1 MSIHPVDHVPHQ
13 HKTVEVTFD
22 SRPRGQ
28 GKQAAAVEQPVTD
41 AAIPEQPVDGGV
53 APGPEPDTVPPP
65 AEDAGTE
72 KTRGV
77 IRLLEAG
84 HFRGVAD
91 VRLRINF
98 FDELQARAATAAAP
112 VVAQQSGQLVQ
123 TVNGAV
129 DGLLEGLAVDD
140 ESREAVN
147 GLVSDFDAAVQAA
160 VEDFNGA
167 GTLDAQALAGTISSA
182 FDSLVE
188 ALRGLLTSPVAT
200 PTPPPAPEPTPLPEP
215 DSAKVPGTGDLA
227 ADVAA
232 IGQTA
237 AEQEVVSPDAVG
249 ATDNTPAPEPTE
261 GLEQAWTALTQAF
274 NEALSGFL
282 ASITTATQLPEPSP
296 PNGNGGAYDKFM
308 AIYNAMRGQTPPD
321 VDDVG

>member
-13 HKTVEVTFD
+13 HKSVEVTFD

-28 GKQAAAVEQPVTD
+28 GKQAAKAAVEQPVTD
-41 AAIPEQPVDGGV
+41 AATPEQPVDGGV
-53 APGPEPDTVPPP
+53 PPAPGPDNPPP
-65 AEDAGTE
+65 PPEDGNTE
-72 KTRGV
+72 KGRGV
-77 IRLLEAG
+77 LRLLEAG

-98 FDELQARAATAAAP
+98 FDELQARAATAAEP
-112 VVAQQSGQLVQ
+112 VVAEQSGALVQ

-129 DGLLEGLAVDD
+129 AELLKGLTVDD

-147 GLVSDFDAAVQAA
+147 GLVSDFDTAVQAA
-160 VEDFNGA
+160 AEDFNAA
-167 GTLDAQALAGTISSA
+167 GTLDTQTLAGTISSA

-188 ALRGLLTSPVAT
+188 ALRGLLTSPVPA
-200 PTPPPAPEPTPLPEP
+200 PPPEPTPSPEP
-215 DSAKVPGTGDLA
+215 DPTKVPGTGDLA
-227 ADVAA
+227 ADMAA

-237 AEQEVVSPDAVG
+237 EEQAAPAAAPVDRSAD
-249 ATDNTPAPEPTE
+249 TPAEEPTE
-261 GLEQAWTALTQAF
+261 GMEQAWTTLTKAF

-296 PNGNGGAYDKFM
+296 PNGNGVAYDKFM
-308 AIYNAMRGQTPPD
+308 AIYNTLRGQTPPD